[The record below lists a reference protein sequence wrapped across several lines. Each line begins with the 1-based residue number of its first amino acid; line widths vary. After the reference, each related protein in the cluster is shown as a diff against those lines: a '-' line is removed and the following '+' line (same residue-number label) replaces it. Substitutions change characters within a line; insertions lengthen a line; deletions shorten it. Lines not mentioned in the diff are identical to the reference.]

1 MSVLENENDY
11 LVHGV
16 WTHCQKY
23 HSVKAK
29 SSVFQNS
36 ARITANGELQSYAFL
51 QGERSFVTADTELER
66 HFVEIKIH
74 VLGECTR

>member
-16 WTHCQKY
+16 CTRSQKY

-36 ARITANGELQSYAFL
+36 ARITANGELESYAFL
-51 QGERSFVTADTELER
+51 QGERSFVTADTELVR
-66 HFVEIKIH
+66 HPVEIKMH
-74 VLGECTR
+74 VLGECAR

>member
-16 WTHCQKY
+16 CTRSQKY

-29 SSVFQNS
+29 SVFQNS